1 MASINGISVKDM
13 RKKNPDFWESMI
25 TCVDVYYHHVKV
37 GHCVYYNCYLNYF
50 EPNIEAPNFDEFI
63 RVLDNYC
70 DGVIPSGQL
79 LELNEAES
87 KYMCGLKRGFK
98 SLVKVVAITKSL
110 DSRTFW
116 FYSKMNN
123 PIIEEVDVHERNIES
138 VLREC
143 DVLSRDFITVELY
156 NSPDCFKI
164 NTIES

>member
-1 MASINGISVKDM
+1 MASINGISAKDK
-13 RKKNPDFWESMI
+13 RKKNPGFWDPEI
-25 TCVDVYYHHVKV
+25 YVDVYYHHVRV
-37 GHCVYYNCYLNYF
+37 GCYIYFSRNLCSF
-50 EPNIEAPNFDEFI
+50 EPNQEAPNFDEFI
-63 RVLDNYC
+63 HVLNNYC
-70 DGVIPSGQL
+70 DGVIPYAKL

-87 KYMCGLKRGFK
+87 KYKSGLKRGFK
-98 SLVKVVAITKSL
+98 SLVKAVAITKSL

-123 PIIEEVDVHERNIES
+123 PIIEEVDVLERNIES